1 MFVRLLLVAVVVAAS
16 GSAFASPPVA
26 SYIFPA
32 GGQRGTKVEARV
44 GGLFLHEE
52 CGFEMLGGGVRVSKT
67 IKRMPTLWFEGPLL
81 PIPDSQR
88 QEDYPKDMAAP
99 LTIDADAALGT
110 RHWRVTTSQGVS
122 SALKFVVGDHPEVV
136 EVEAEGDPIPTKVSL
151 PVTINGRIFPRQD
164 IDAWSFDAKKGEAI
178 RIEAA
183 AAVRL
188 GSPLDAR
195 LSLLD
200 PDGVVI
206 AESEGRVGVDPV
218 LRFEAPREGT
228 YRLLVQDAQQQG
240 GQAYVYRVTLTRGP
254 VVDAYFPLGGKK
266 GESLDLSFAGIQL
279 PQATAKVPLP
289 AQTGPQWLSLPGIAK
304 GSPPLMLDLDDLPE
318 VREGITT
325 PAAAPIVL
333 NGRIEKAGE
342 IDSWPIAVRKG
353 ETIEVELR
361 AGRLGSRLDGILELL
376 DASGKSL
383 AKAEGTTPQ
392 PDPSLKYTATADGTL
407 TLQVR
412 DRFRS
417 RGGLDFGYRVRVAQ
431 TTDDFRLTA
440 ATDSLTILPKGKAKL
455 KLNVDR
461 RGSFKEAIAL
471 QVEGLP
477 AGVSVKETSIA
488 ANQQSL
494 ELNFDAAES
503 AKIQQTKIRIV
514 GTATAKTDK
523 ISRVAA
529 TLAPFG
535 ETGIEEIAL
544 AVGMPTPFV
553 IKGEYDMGFAARGGM
568 HKRKYVIERNGFEGP
583 LEISLADRQARH
595 LQGVTMTPFVVPAG
609 KNEFEV
615 SCYLPPWMETGRTC
629 RVCVQGVGV
638 MKDAEGREHRV
649 CYSSVHQNEQLVAV
663 VGPGRLGLEA
673 DRRSFLLQPGQTLKI
688 PVRIKR
694 GSGVTGV
701 AKVEL
706 DLPPWMQVVS
716 MSSANIPA
724 DRNEGVVEV
733 RCAAT
738 NDSPAMPP
746 TRLRATVM
754 VDGMPVVAELDVE
767 LQIWR

>member
-1 MFVRLLLVAVVVAAS
+1 MRIRLLLFAAVLAMP
-16 GSAFASPPVA
+16 GSAFASPPMA
-26 SYIFPA
+26 SYLFPA
-32 GGQRGTKVEARV
+32 GGQRGTKVDARV

-52 CGFEMLGGGVRVSKT
+52 CGFEMLGAGVRFPKT
-67 IKRMPTLWFEGPLL
+67 IKRRPTLWFEGPLL

-99 LTIDADAALGT
+99 LMIDADAALGT
-110 RHWRVTTSQGVS
+110 RHWRVSTSQGVS
-122 SALKFVVGDHPEVV
+122 SALKFVVGDLPEVV
-136 EVEAEGDPIPTKVSL
+136 EAETEGDPIPTKVSL

-164 IDAWSFDAKKGEAI
+164 IDAWSFDAKRGEAI
-178 RIEAA
+178 RIEATS
-183 AAVRL
+183 VRL

-206 AESEGRVGVDPV
+206 VESEGRVGVDPV

-240 GQAYVYRVTLTRGP
+240 GQAYVYRVTFTRGP

-266 GESLDLSFAGIQL
+266 DTSLDLSLSGIQL
-279 PQATAKVPLP
+279 PQATAKIPLP
-289 AQTGPQWLSLPGIAK
+289 AQTGPQWLSLPGMPK
-304 GSPPLMLDLDDLPE
+304 DSPPLMVDVDDLPE
-318 VREGITT
+318 AREGITT
-325 PAAAPIVL
+325 HAVAPVVL

-342 IDSWPIAVRKG
+342 IDSWPIVVRKG

-376 DASGKSL
+376 DAAGKSI

-392 PDPSLKYTATADGTL
+392 PDPTLKYTATADGTL

-417 RGGLDFGYRVRVAQ
+417 RGGLDFGYRVRVTQAA
-431 TTDDFRLTA
+431 DDFRLTA
-440 ATDSLTILPKGKAKL
+440 AADSLTIQRKGKAKL

-461 RGSFKEAIAL
+461 RGSFKEPIAL
-471 QVEGLP
+471 QVEGLS
-477 AGVSVKETSIA
+477 AGVSVKETTIA

-503 AKIQQTKIRIV
+503 AKIQQAKIRIV
-514 GTATAKTDK
+514 GTATTKTDK
-523 ISRVAA
+523 IRRIAA

-568 HKRKYVIERNGFEGP
+568 HKRKYVIERNGYEGP

-595 LQGVTMTPFVVPAG
+595 LQGVTMTPFVVAPG
-609 KNEFEV
+609 KTEFEM

-629 RVCVQGVGV
+629 RVCVQGVGL
-638 MKDAEGREHRV
+638 MKDAEGREHRI

-706 DLPPWMQVVS
+706 DLPPSMQVVS
-716 MSSANIPA
+716 MSSASIPA

-738 NDSPAMPP
+738 NDPPPMPP

-767 LQIWR
+767 LQIGP